1 MSMATTLLARDL
13 AARLRL
19 PAVVGFVL
27 VLPFILLE
35 AINSRGFAQGFPLVL
50 FAILWF
56 LPTAFALVVRPI
68 MRNARAGTTVLARP
82 ASLVLSVAG
91 LALIAWAWGS
101 IVADQLPCF
110 LGVPN
115 CD

>member
-1 MSMATTLLARDL
+1 MATELQVRDL
-13 AARLRL
+13 AVKLRL
-19 PAVVGFVL
+19 PAAVGFAL
-27 VLPFILLE
+27 VLPFIILE
-35 AINSRGFAQGFPLVL
+35 AINTRGFDQGFPVAL
-50 FAILWF
+50 FAILWL
-56 LPTAFALVVRPI
+56 LPMAFFFVVMPI
-68 MRNARAGTTVLARP
+68 VRNARAENSIFADP

-91 LALIAWAWGS
+91 LVLIAWAWGS